1 MGVSDL
7 ADEKAGDAKLDYD
20 SEILYIRTVN
30 GNEDNVWDRE
40 RSFPK
45 YSISVVAIMTGVQ
58 TYTLRQYDQC
68 GLVRPA
74 RTEGKTRRY
83 SDADLEL
90 IQEIG
95 RLARLGVN
103 YAGIREVLR
112 LRRQWYQMKQWPS
125 TEDEETETRV
135 DQEETRR

>member
-1 MGVSDL
+1 M
-7 ADEKAGDAKLDYD
+7 
-20 SEILYIRTVN
+20 N

-68 GLVRPA
+68 GLVQPA

-112 LRRQWYQMKQWPS
+112 LRRQWYQMKQWPG
-125 TEDEETETRV
+125 TEDEETETTA